1 MLQNALWGG
10 FGIGMAI
17 MAGATAVVLPAAYA
31 MNRFIYHDWPM
42 RLLLGLMAGVGFI
55 VSAPIVLIRTLFK
68 WDEEQL
74 HYFGLLPL
82 FAKPDW
88 LSNFSGY
95 TAMPFKLLYILLEPF
110 MMASASDNENSAI
123 DKQGFEACL
132 SHLII
137 TPEEQKTKSS
147 EFPVNFKGEQI
158 KLQVRAN
165 AVCEELFKLIRKTGT
180 IKTPTDWAATVNSLS
195 DACQFMFGGAEAPQ
209 PPPEAGPPPGPPPGP
224 PQPPP
229 GGAGGPPPGGAGG
242 SPPGPPPTPSPG
254 A

>member
-1 MLQNALWGG
+1 MDYQVLQNALWGG

-55 VSAPIVLIRTLFK
+55 VSAPIVLIRTLFG
-68 WDEEQL
+68 WDEAQL

-88 LSNFSGY
+88 LNHFSGY

-110 MMASASDNENSAI
+110 LMASASDNENSAV
-123 DKQGFEACL
+123 DKQGFKACL

-147 EFPVNFKGEQI
+147 EFPVNFMGEQI

-180 IKTPTDWAATVNSLS
+180 IKAPTNWAATVNSLS

-209 PPPEAGPPPGPPPGP
+209 PPP
-224 PQPPP
+224 
-229 GGAGGPPPGGAGG
+229 GGAGG
-242 SPPGPPPTPSPG
+242 SPPGPPPTPSPSPPG
-254 A
+254 AP